1 MTSSLNLNH
10 DQDSDIIRVSPRAS
24 SLTRSPRLQSP
35 AAPRLRPGPARVQSV
50 SLSAAGGPAAAAV
63 AAAAAAA
70 AAASQCGQWSPRPV
84 TGHSLHQSLA
94 GRCSAASGVAGVAGL
109 DSSQSVSSAVTDSE
123 PSGAGELAVTVTQS
137 RVTVTV

>member
-1 MTSSLNLNH
+1 M
-10 DQDSDIIRVSPRAS
+10 
-24 SLTRSPRLQSP
+24 
-35 AAPRLRPGPARVQSV
+35 
-50 SLSAAGGPAAAAV
+50 AAAV

-70 AAASQCGQWSPRPV
+70 ACGQWSPRPV

-109 DSSQSVSSAVTDSE
+109 DSSQSVSSAVTE